1 MPECDVV
8 LCYDRKTLEP
18 IVIPEDDRFLNM
30 LILGPTGTG
39 KSSQIILPLI
49 FQDLMNEE
57 CGFTVI
63 DPKEDL
69 AEAVYA
75 VCKNFP
81 NRKLLY
87 IDPTMENC
95 PKVNPFEGDI
105 QTVTKN
111 LTKILSPSFLVSTNE
126 EKESLDMCRTLIT
139 RSLKLLKQFPDI
151 VGHELNIKTY
161 ADFITNKYNL
171 SREKL
176 NKTLDNIKINQLNR
190 ELQDIC
196 EWFMYQYF
204 EPTAGIYE
212 KCASARMKVEDMANN
227 EYLARALT
235 PNAGGEAEDYLD
247 FPEHL
252 MNGDIVIINTKN
264 TVLGPLGK
272 MFGEFIMM
280 DFLNA
285 VFTRKHY
292 SAAHRQE
299 YLKPHFLYVDE
310 FATFSPV
317 LTDMF
322 TQGRSFRVGTHIV
335 AQNRELLK
343 MCGEEDTKAQSL
355 LIESN
360 ARNLILF
367 PGLNGEDAEYYSKQF
382 YNLKPEEICYRPF
395 GQICYRIV
403 QHKHISKPGVGLVF
417 FIDQTPNVDSVA
429 MEKQY
434 IDIGEPLFAPG
445 EVDEDI

>member
-1 MPECDVV
+1 MACDVI
-8 LCYDRKTLEP
+8 LCYDRNTLKP
-18 IVIPEDDRFLNM
+18 IVIPEDDRFLNT

-49 FQDLMNEE
+49 FQDLLSGE

-69 AEAVYA
+69 AEAVYT
-75 VCKNFP
+75 VCRNFP
-81 NRKLLY
+81 DRKVIY
-87 IDPTMENC
+87 MDPTDENC
-95 PKVNPFEGDI
+95 PKYNPFDADAV
-105 QTVTKN
+105 TVTKN
-111 LTKILSPSFLVSTNE
+111 LIKILSPSFLVSTNE
-126 EKESLDMCRTLIT
+126 EKENLDLC
-139 RSLKLLKQFPDI
+139 RSLVTKSIKLLKMFPDI
-151 VGHELNIKTY
+151 VGHNLNISTY
-161 ADFITNKYNL
+161 CDFITNKYNL
-171 SREKL
+171 SRERL
-176 NKTLDNIKINQLNR
+176 SRTLDNVKINKLSR
-190 ELQDIC
+190 ELSDIC

-204 EPTAGIYE
+204 EPTSGMYE
-212 KCASARMKVEDMANN
+212 KCASARMKIEDMANN
-227 EYLARALT
+227 EYLSKVLT
-235 PNAGGEAEDYLD
+235 PSQGKDSEEMLN
-247 FPEHL
+247 FPEHIK
-252 MNGDIVIINTKN
+252 NGDIVIINTKN
-264 TVLGPLGK
+264 TVLGSLGK
-272 MFGEFIMM
+272 TFGEFLML

-292 SAAHRQE
+292 SAAAGEE

-335 AQNRELLK
+335 AQNRALLK
-343 MCGEEDTKAQSL
+343 MCGEEDTAAQSL

-382 YNLKPEEICYRPF
+382 YNLRPEEICYRPF

-403 QHKHISKPGVGLVF
+403 QNKSISKPGVGLVF
-417 FIDQTPNVDSVA
+417 FIDQTPNTDSVEL
-429 MEKQY
+429 EKQY
-434 IDIGEPLFAPG
+434 ADVAKSIFDRD
-445 EVDEDI
+445 DENVY